1 MFARLR
7 RVPARLSAR
16 PGHMHSEGRIICR
29 ASRHLIRRVVSFD
42 RPIHPSSG
50 CSFLPLGTFLFCI
63 RDFHVRCSRTHP
75 PSWERTASECII
87 HLRSLFVSP
96 PHPFPPVF
104 NSCAVLSFL
113 ICLRGFGWRIHCG
126 VEVTVLSTNKQH
138 SLSYSS
144 HIDDKACEFITAVP
158 IKAVTAPPTFSVGRP
173 GGEMPV
179 EDMCYESRGL

>member
-104 NSCAVLSFL
+104 NSCAFLSFL

-126 VEVTVLSTNKQH
+126 VEVTVLSTNKQL
-138 SLSYSS
+138 SLSL
-144 HIDDKACEFITAVP
+144 P
-158 IKAVTAPPTFSVGRP
+158 
-173 GGEMPV
+173 
-179 EDMCYESRGL
+179 MCYLFGGLLVNCHSFSSSRTIGLILTSATSCDKNWRT